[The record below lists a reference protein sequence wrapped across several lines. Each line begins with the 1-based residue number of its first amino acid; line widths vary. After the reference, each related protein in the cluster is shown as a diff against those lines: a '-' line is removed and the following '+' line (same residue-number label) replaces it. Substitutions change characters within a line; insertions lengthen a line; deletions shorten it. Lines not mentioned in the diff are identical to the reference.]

1 MGSRAVRSLALV
13 ALGHLAVELCSDF
26 LPVMYPLLMANLG
39 LAYTQIGVIALVASV
54 GTSLAQPLFGYVSD
68 RWSPHR
74 LSALSVLWI
83 GLLMGA
89 VGLAKSYSW
98 LLLLVGFGTLGSAA
112 FHPPAATI
120 AAASGGTKRGT
131 AVSVF
136 SVGGS
141 MGAALSPLW
150 ITGVM
155 RWLGTRGT
163 LMLVPVGVLVGA
175 LLYRWLGLGIGER
188 ARPKVRPARPENK
201 ALAGIILLVLAVMSL
216 AWFLVTLRTY
226 LPIWVLNQGQSA
238 QAGARLLSVLLAS
251 MGVGSLFGGALSDR
265 LGRWQVFA
273 LCLGLLSPVL
283 LLFLGATGILQAAL
297 VAMVGVLVGATFPL
311 SIVMAQEAWPS
322 GVGIA
327 SGLVMGLGWVPGGI
341 GASVTGMIADRLSL
355 HTGLSL
361 LVVPAALGTACV
373 LCYAL
378 AQRLPLRHDRHAMSE
393 EVNVRPS

>member
-26 LPVMYPLLMANLG
+26 LPVMYPLLIANLG
-39 LAYTQIGVIALVASV
+39 LTYTQIGAIALVASV
-54 GTSLAQPLFGYVSD
+54 GTSLAQPFFGYISD

-89 VGLAKSYSW
+89 VGLVKSYPW
-98 LLLLVGFGTLGSAA
+98 LLLLVGFGTMGSAA

-120 AAASGGTKRGT
+120 AAASSGVKRGT

-150 ITGVM
+150 ITVVM

-175 LLYRWLGLGIGER
+175 LLYRWLGMGER
-188 ARPKVRPARPENK
+188 GRPTVRPARPENK
-201 ALAGIILLVLAVMSL
+201 ALAGIILVVLAVMSL
-216 AWFLVTLRTY
+216 AWFLVTFRTY
-226 LPIWVLNQGQSA
+226 LPIWVQNQGRSA
-238 QAGARLLSVLLAS
+238 QAGARLLSVLLAA
-251 MGVGSLFGGALSDR
+251 MGVGSLLGGALSDR
-265 LGRWQVFA
+265 VGRWQVFA

-378 AQRLPLRHDRHAMSE
+378 AQRLPLRHARHALPE
-393 EVNVRPS
+393 EVDVRPT